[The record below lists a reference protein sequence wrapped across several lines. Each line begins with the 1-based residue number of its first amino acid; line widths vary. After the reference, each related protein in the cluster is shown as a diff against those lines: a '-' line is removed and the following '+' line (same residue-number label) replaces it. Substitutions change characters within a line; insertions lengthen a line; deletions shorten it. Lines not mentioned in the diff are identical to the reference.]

1 MTAAPDIFLSYN
13 REDQVIAQRFA
24 EAFEAAGLSVWWD
37 VTLRSGEAY
46 DRVTEEALRTA
57 KAVVVLWSPRSVD
70 SRWVRAE
77 ASIADE
83 NGTLVPATI
92 DPCQL
97 PVMFRLT
104 QTADLSSWRGEGGDP
119 TWQAFLGDVQR
130 MAGRGSDR
138 AETKPSAVPLL
149 ASAPNGAPSVVAV
162 LPCRHHADDKE
173 MEVLAQ
179 ELTEEITRE
188 LATNRYLEV
197 IAAGTMAA
205 WRGKAINHRALGQE
219 LDARYLVEAKIQQS
233 GADVRLTLELIDPG
247 KGRMLW
253 SQRVA
258 RNRDEIIAAPEKFAL
273 AAAAELG
280 RRIMQ
285 MEVTRAMSG
294 VGPFSAWDHLFRSMA
309 YVGRGGMDYVS
320 MCIEES
326 RQAVDAAPDLG
337 LAHSNFALALGGL
350 VISGIKELDDELSRE
365 IRAHITRATQLDGED
380 PAVMSGLGVAYT
392 AVGDGETAL
401 RFARRALE
409 VDSGPARAYDMLG
422 IALLELG
429 RTAEAITAFTQEE
442 RHSSYFGVRHAVPA
456 LLAICYLLEDQS
468 DKADEALD
476 QSLAHFPD
484 YGVALKWKAIAA
496 AQRGDEQVALVFVR
510 RLREV
515 EPQMS
520 IDQHVRQIVRN
531 PNIAERTRE
540 HVAALRRLWDATEID
555 T

>member
-1 MTAAPDIFLSYN
+1 LPGPDIFLSYN
-13 REDQVIAQRFA
+13 RDDQAMAKRFA

-57 KAVVVLWSPRSVD
+57 KAVAVLWSPRSVD

-83 NGTLVPATI
+83 NGTLVPAMI
-92 DPCQL
+92 EACRL
-97 PVMFRLT
+97 PVMFKLT
-104 QTADLSSWRGEGGDP
+104 QTADLSNWRGEAADP
-119 TWQAFLGDVQR
+119 AWRAFLGDVQR
-130 MAGRGSDR
+130 MVGHGSDR
-138 AETKPSAVPLL
+138 AEAEPTAVPQ
-149 ASAPNGAPSVVAV
+149 AVNTENGAPSVVAV
-162 LPCRHHADDKE
+162 LPCMHPADDKE

-188 LATNRYLEV
+188 LATNPYIEV
-197 IAAGTMAA
+197 IAAGTMGV

-247 KGRMLW
+247 KGRILW
-253 SQRVA
+253 SQRVG
-258 RNRDEIIAAPEKFAL
+258 RKRDEIVAAPEKFAL
-273 AAAAELG
+273 DAAVELG

-285 MEVTRAMSG
+285 TEVTRAMSK
-294 VGPFSAWDHLFRSMA
+294 VGPRSAWDHLFRSMA

-337 LAHSNFALALGGL
+337 LAHSNLAMALGGL
-350 VISGIKELDDELSRE
+350 VISGIRELDDQLSRE
-365 IRAHITRATQLDGED
+365 IRSHITRATQLDGED
-380 PAVMSGLGVAYT
+380 PAVMSALGVAYT

-409 VDSGPARAYDMLG
+409 LNAGVARAYDLLG

-429 RTAEAITAFTQEE
+429 RTVEAIAAFTQEE
-442 RHSSYFGVRHAVPA
+442 RRNSYFGVRHAVPA
-456 LLAICYLLEDQS
+456 LLAICYLLEGQA

-496 AQRGDEQVALVFVR
+496 AQRGNEQVALVSIR
-510 RLREV
+510 RLKEV

-520 IDQHVRQIVRN
+520 LDQHVRQIVRN
-531 PNIAERTRE
+531 PYIAERTVE
-540 HVAALRRLWDATEID
+540 HVATLRRLWDATEID